1 MLHGSKIQFVDKQY
15 FLLTVKGLCIEKS
28 SKMEPVD
35 FEPLLDKGTANSRV
49 A

>member
-1 MLHGSKIQFVDKQY
+1 MGLRFNLLISNI
-15 FLLTVKGLCIEKS
+15 FLLTVKSLCIEKS

-35 FEPLLDKGTANSRV
+35 FEPVLDKGTANSMV